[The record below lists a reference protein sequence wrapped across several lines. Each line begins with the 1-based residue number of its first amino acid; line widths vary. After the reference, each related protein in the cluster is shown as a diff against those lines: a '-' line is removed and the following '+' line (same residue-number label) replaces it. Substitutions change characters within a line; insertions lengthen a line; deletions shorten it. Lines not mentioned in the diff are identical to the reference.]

1 MKIIQISDIHLVA
14 PGAQVK
20 GLDPS
25 RRLAAVLEDIAEHH
39 DDADLLVLTG
49 DLADAGEPAA
59 YVELGRLMANMPIPA
74 RFLLGNHDS
83 RRQFRAVFPTALTDE
98 NGFLQSSL
106 QGPDGLGD
114 FLFLDTNEEGWSGG
128 AYCAKRLAWLKEKLA
143 EAGSKP
149 VTIFMHHPPSDIGVA
164 HFERICMSDGAPL
177 VEALVNHPGGVRQV
191 FIGHVHLPMCGVLEG
206 GLPFTASRGVTH
218 QMMLRL
224 DARDCY
230 WADARPSYNI
240 ILLDDRRLIT
250 HSYDMV
256 GADVTFQSAYPPGP

>member
-14 PGAQVK
+14 PGVLVK

-25 RRLAAVLEDIAEHH
+25 RRLEAVLDDIAEYH

-49 DLADAGEPAA
+49 DLADAGEPQA
-59 YVELGRLMANMPIPA
+59 YVELGRLMSKTRIPA

-83 RRQFRAVFPTALTDE
+83 RSQFRTVFPTAPADE
-98 NGFLQSSL
+98 NGFLQSSFDA
-106 QGPDGLGD
+106 PDGIGKL
-114 FLFLDTNEEGWSGG
+114 LFLDTNEVGWSGG
-128 AYCAKRLAWLKEKLA
+128 AYCAKRLAWLQDRLA
-143 EAGSKP
+143 EAGSEP
-149 VTIFMHHPPSDIGVA
+149 VTIFMHHPPADIGVA
-164 HFERICMSDGAPL
+164 HFEGICMSDGAPL
-177 VEALVNHPGGVRQV
+177 VDALKNHPGGIRQI
-191 FIGHVHLPMCGVLEG
+191 FIGHVHLPMNGVLEG
-206 GLPFTASRGVTH
+206 SLPFTASRGVTH

-240 ILLDDRRLIT
+240 ILLDEQRLIA

-256 GADVTFQSAYPPGP
+256 GAHSTGQSAYPPGP